1 MRQMQM
7 TFKRGLEAFDKGDY
21 EIALKFWMPIAEEG
35 YPEAQYNVGLM
46 YYNGEGVPQDYNIAY
61 EWFMLAAEQEN
72 VKRLDRVIKK
82 AFNNFVVRAN
92 EI

>member
-1 MRQMQM
+1 MKLKSEKKIK
-7 TFKRGLEAFDKGDY
+7 F
-21 EIALKFWMPIAEEG
+21 EIALLKGAIALLIVSSN
-35 YPEAQYNVGLM
+35 P
-46 YYNGEGVPQDYNIAY
+46 
-61 EWFMLAAEQEN
+61 AAEQEN